1 MRDATQPETTH
12 KFGTPAVYFTA
23 IATLF
28 GAILFLRFG
37 YAVGTVGL
45 WGVFILIIVG
55 NMVTIPTALAISE
68 LATNKRVEGG
78 GEYFIISRS
87 FGLNIGGTLGIM
99 LYLSQTISVAFYV
112 IAFTEAFEFFFQY
125 MSLQH
130 GIDLPRQV
138 VSIPVML
145 ILSALVIIKG
155 ANMGLKALYVVVGL
169 LILAVILFFLGQP
182 VSGDAQAYF
191 ASNARLMNSNQLF
204 LVFAIIFPAF
214 TGMTAGVGLS
224 GDLKNPG
231 KSIPFGTI
239 AGTLTSFVMYFFIAW
254 KLSVSASSDQLS
266 ANQLIMGDI
275 ALFGSII
282 VPLGLAASTFSSA
295 LGSVMVGPRTLQAIA
310 LDNSLPI
317 RSANGWISRMRS
329 RDHEPVNASVITC
342 TIALVFVAIGGV
354 DVVAQIITMF
364 FLVTYGTLCLISFLN
379 HFGSSP
385 SYRPS
390 FRSRWYISLI
400 GFLAAVWVMFQ
411 ISLLYTLIAFTTMI
425 LLYLYLDNYH
435 SNRRGFAALFAN
447 SLFQMNRNLQI
458 YLQKKRGKA
467 SIKEEWRPSA
477 ICISRN
483 TFQRNNALKL
493 LDWISFKYG
502 FGTYLHLIDGY
513 FSRETSHRAEEEL
526 QRLLNSLD
534 TSSHVYIDTIISPS
548 TTSAFAQSIQ
558 IPGISGMENNMV
570 IFEFSKS
577 EPDDMHDIID
587 NFRMVAAGGFDVCI
601 LASSSKPLI
610 CRNGIH
616 IWVRSFD
623 AENSHLMIL
632 LGFIF
637 LGHPDWKKGN
647 IKLFNICTE
656 EEAAGVRKQMREL
669 VETGRLPITPNNVE
683 VIIRQ
688 EDVSVK
694 EVINNHSRDA
704 ALTMIGFNENNFRNG
719 NTDLFEGYGDLGNIL
734 FVHSNG
740 PKEIE

>member
-1 MRDATQPETTH
+1 MGEQH
-12 KFGTPAVYFTA
+12 KKFGTSAVYFTA

-45 WGVFILIIVG
+45 WGLFALIIIG

-99 LYLSQTISVAFYV
+99 LYLSQTISIAFYI
-112 IAFTEAFEFFFQY
+112 IAFTEAFGFFFDFMAAHY
-125 MSLQH
+125 
-130 GIDLPRQV
+130 GVALPRQA
-138 VSIPVML
+138 VSVPVML

-155 ANMGLKALYVVVGL
+155 ANMGMKALYIVVGL
-169 LILAVILFFLGQP
+169 LILSVILFFLGEP
-182 VSGDAQAYF
+182 VGGNDATYF
-191 ASNARLMNSNQLF
+191 ASNAKWMNSNHF
-204 LVFAIIFPAF
+204 FVVFAIIFPAF

-231 KSIPFGTI
+231 KSIPIGTT
-239 AGTLTSFVMYFFIAW
+239 AGTLTSFVLYFFIAY
-254 KLSVSASSDQLS
+254 KLAISASTGQLS
-266 ANQLIMGDI
+266 DNQLIMADI

-310 LDNSLPI
+310 LDNSIPI
-317 RSANGWISRMRS
+317 QSANKWLSRMRKK
-329 RDHEPVNASVITC
+329 DNEPVNASIITC
-342 TIALVFVAIGGV
+342 LIALIFVAIGGV

-390 FRSRWYISLI
+390 FKSKWYISLL
-400 GFLAAVWVMFQ
+400 GFMAAVWIMFQ
-411 ISLLYTLIAFTTMI
+411 ISLGYTLIAFVTMT
-425 LLYLYLDNYH
+425 LLYLYMDNYH
-435 SNRRGFAALFAN
+435 KGRKGFAALFAN
-447 SLFQMNRNLQI
+447 TLLKINRDLQI
-458 YLQKKRGKA
+458 YLQKKRT
-467 SIKEEWRPSA
+467 SETIKKEWRPSA

-483 TFQRNNALKL
+483 TFKRNNALKL
-493 LDWISFKYG
+493 LDWISYKYG

-513 FSRETSHRAEEEL
+513 FSKKTCVQADQEL
-526 QRLLNSLD
+526 KRLLSSLD

-548 TTSAFAQSIQ
+548 TTSAIAQSIQ
-558 IPGISGMENNMV
+558 IPGIAGMENNMV
-570 IFEFSKS
+570 IFEFDKN
-577 EPDDMHDIID
+577 EKEDLHDIID
-587 NFRMVAAGGFDVCI
+587 NFRMVDAGGFDVCI
-601 LASSSKPLI
+601 LVSSRKPVSYK
-610 CRNGIH
+610 NGLH

-623 AENSHLMIL
+623 TENATLMIL
-632 LGFIF
+632 LGFII
-637 LGHPDWKKGN
+637 LGHPEWKKAN
-647 IKLFNICTE
+647 IKLFNICRGE
-656 EEAAGVRKQMREL
+656 NAEIVRKSMNEL

-683 VIIRQ
+683 VIIRD
-688 EDVSVK
+688 EKRTIK
-694 EVINNHSRDA
+694 EIIGQHSQDA
-704 ALTMIGFNENNFRNG
+704 GLTMIGFNDKNFHNG
-719 NTDLFEGYGDLGNIL
+719 ETDLFDGYDDIGNIL

-740 PKEIE
+740 VKEIE

>member
-1 MRDATQPETTH
+1 MRNAETSEPAK

-112 IAFTEAFEFFFQY
+112 IAFTEAFDFFFQY

-130 GIDLPRQV
+130 GMDLPRQV

-145 ILSALVIIKG
+145 LLSALVIIKG

-169 LILAVILFFLGQP
+169 LILAVILFFLGKP
-182 VSGDAQAYF
+182 VPGDQAGYF
-191 ASNARLMNSNQLF
+191 ASNAMLKNSDQLF
-204 LVFAIIFPAF
+204 LIFAIIFPAF

-224 GDLKNPG
+224 GDLKKPS

-239 AGTLTSFVMYFFIAW
+239 AGTLTSFVIYFFIAW
-254 KLSVSASSDQLS
+254 KLSISASSDQLS

-275 ALFGSII
+275 ALIGSII

-317 RSANGWISRMRS
+317 RSANRWVSKMRG

-390 FRSRWYISLI
+390 FRSRWYISLL
-400 GFLAAVWVMFQ
+400 GFIAAVWVMFQ
-411 ISLLYTLIAFTTMI
+411 ISLLYTLIAFSTMI

-447 SLFQMNRNLQI
+447 TLFQMNRNLQI
-458 YLQKKRGKA
+458 YLQKKGGRA
-467 SIKEEWRPSA
+467 TIKEEWRPSA
-477 ICISRN
+477 ICISRH
-483 TFQRNNALKL
+483 TFRRNNALKL
-493 LDWISFKYG
+493 LDWISYKYG

-513 FSRETSHRAEEEL
+513 FSRETNLRAEEEL
-526 QRLLNSLD
+526 QRLLSRLD

-577 EPDDMHDIID
+577 EPDELHDIID
-587 NFRMVAAGGFDVCI
+587 NFRMVTAGGFDVCI
-601 LASSSKPLI
+601 LASSRKPLI

-623 AENSHLMIL
+623 TENSNLMIL
-632 LGFIF
+632 LGFII
-637 LGHPDWKKGN
+637 LGHPDWKKAN

-656 EEAAGVRKQMREL
+656 EDAPKVKMKMKEL

-688 EDVSVK
+688 ENLSVK
-694 EVINNHSRDA
+694 EVINRHSRDA

-719 NTDLFEGYGDLGNIL
+719 NTDLFEGYGELGNIL